1 MDLNHVDQPGT
12 SPDDAPQDSQRNLG
26 SMLLNDAHTVIVNG
40 VEVALG
46 IGISRVLDRRN
57 RPATKPPK
65 EGGRE

>member
-1 MDLNHVDQPGT
+1 MDIDRVDQLGT
-12 SPDDAPQDSQRNLG
+12 SPYDAPQDSQRNLG

-57 RPATKPPK
+57 PPDTKPPK